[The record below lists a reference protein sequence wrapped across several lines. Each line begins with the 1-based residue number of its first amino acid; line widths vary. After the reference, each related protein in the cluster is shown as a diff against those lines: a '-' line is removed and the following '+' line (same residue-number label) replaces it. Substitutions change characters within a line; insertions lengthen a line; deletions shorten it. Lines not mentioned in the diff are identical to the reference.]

1 MEQGRLAGEVEAEK
15 EDAAA
20 LVVQTEQVQE
30 PRVDP
35 AEQKKHLRSG
45 CRQVVGLVK
54 LGYAQLGELRNE
66 TESSEF
72 QISKSETRSLFNH
85 VARLTWKATQQS
97 SPRTTQLRNDFEMM
111 QYKTTIHNQHPS

>member
-1 MEQGRLAGEVEAEK
+1 MQQGRLAGEVEAEK

-20 LVVQTEQVQE
+20 LVVETEQVQE

-35 AEQKKHLRSG
+35 AEQREHHRSG

-72 QISKSETRSLFNH
+72 QI
-85 VARLTWKATQQS
+85 
-97 SPRTTQLRNDFEMM
+97 
-111 QYKTTIHNQHPS
+111 